1 MSLRHD
7 MRALVALAAA
17 YALALQAILLAV
29 SAPLGAWGAEF
40 GGLPICSGLGSGH
53 PAGSGSAP
61 LGHTGDCPGTCLGCC
76 CGPAT
81 CHLPGPAMT
90 HGPAPAQIVTV
101 TLIARPPVRVGML
114 AAHRSRAPPLA

>member
-17 YALALQAILLAV
+17 YALALQAILLAAG
-29 SAPLGAWGAEF
+29 APLGARGAEF
-40 GGLPICSGLGSGH
+40 GGQPICSGLGSGH
-53 PAGSGSAP
+53 PAGSGPAP
-61 LGHTGDCPGTCLGCC
+61 FGHTGDCPGTCLGCC

-81 CHLPGPAMT
+81 CHLTGPAMIQD
-90 HGPAPAQIVTV
+90 PAPAQTV
-101 TLIARPPVRVGML
+101 TLALIAPPPVRVGML